1 MSLKSSARLK
11 VVASP
16 ATTHCE
22 NWIQEGKRR
31 IPSLSGYL
39 GIPSLVIEVFSS
51 WLSKNSPLDIEE
63 YPALK
68 IKPKGLYRST
78 VSAGGWKI

>member
-22 NWIQEGKRR
+22 NWIQDGNRR

-39 GIPSLVIEVFSS
+39 GIPSLVIEGFPSS
-51 WLSKNSPLDIEE
+51 LSKGTPLDIEG
-63 YPALK
+63 YPVLS
-68 IKPKGLYRST
+68 IKPKGWYRST
-78 VSAGGWKI
+78 VSAGG